1 MKPPPFAYE
10 CPSDVAEAVALLA
23 AHGGD
28 ARPLAGGQSLVPLLN
43 FRLARPA
50 LLVDLNRIEALSRI
64 TITDGALR
72 IGAMARQAAA
82 EANSDVARGWPI
94 LPEVI
99 GHIAHPQ
106 IRNRGT
112 VGGSLAHND
121 PAAELPAVM
130 LALDAE
136 MIAHGPQGER
146 TIAARDFFAGTM
158 ETALAPDELLTEI
171 RVPGLPER
179 TGWGFQEAARRQGD
193 FALVAVVVLLR
204 PAVAGQIDARVVV
217 NGTGDGPSR
226 MPEAEALLA
235 ERGTDGDACEAV
247 GNAAAEACDAADDPH
262 APAWYRRKLVAALT
276 RRACR
281 EALIRMGR

>member
-1 MKPPPFAYE
+1 
-10 CPSDVAEAVALLA
+10 
-23 AHGGD
+23 
-28 ARPLAGGQSLVPLLN
+28 
-43 FRLARPA
+43 
-50 LLVDLNRIEALSRI
+50 
-64 TITDGALR
+64 
-72 IGAMARQAAA
+72 MARQASV
-82 EANSDVARGWPI
+82 EADARDVAHGWPI

-136 MIAHGPQGER
+136 MIAHGPQGR
-146 TIAARDFFAGTM
+146 AYHRGVRDFFAGTM
-158 ETALAPDELLTEI
+158 DDGAGTEDELLTEI
-171 RVPGLPER
+171 RIPGLPEG

-204 PAVAGQIDARVVV
+204 PAGAGQIDARVVV

-235 ERGTDGDACEAV
+235 ERGADGGCVRGRA

-262 APAWYRRKLVAALT
+262 APAWYRQKLVAALT